1 MKFNYQIIIEYLGA
15 NLVGWQIQKK
25 GKSVQGMVEKA
36 LSKTLKTNIK
46 IIGSGRTDAGV
57 NAWAQ
62 SANFFVTYEIKD
74 IFKVLSSV
82 NFYLN
87 NYKIS
92 IIKIRKRN
100 LNFHARHSARKRIY
114 EYIILNRVAKP
125 SIDYERSWLV
135 KKKLNIKNMKKG
147 ISYLIGTHNF
157 SAFRSS
163 SCSAKSPIR
172 TIESASIKK
181 NKDKLIINFTSKSFL
196 QKQVRSMVGCLKY
209 VGEGKWYP
217 KKINELI
224 NSKKREYCAP
234 PAPAAGLYLKRIYY

>member
-62 SANFFVTYEIKD
+62 SANFFVTNEIKD

-87 NYKIS
+87 NY
-92 IIKIRKRN
+92 
-100 LNFHARHSARKRIY
+100 
-114 EYIILNRVAKP
+114 
-125 SIDYERSWLV
+125 
-135 KKKLNIKNMKKG
+135 NI
-147 ISYLIGTHNF
+147 
-157 SAFRSS
+157 
-163 SCSAKSPIR
+163 
-172 TIESASIKK
+172 
-181 NKDKLIINFTSKSFL
+181 
-196 QKQVRSMVGCLKY
+196 
-209 VGEGKWYP
+209 
-217 KKINELI
+217 
-224 NSKKREYCAP
+224 
-234 PAPAAGLYLKRIYY
+234 

>member
-57 NAWAQ
+57 NAWPKVQ
-62 SANFFVTYEIKD
+62 IFFVTDEIKD

-92 IIKIRKRN
+92 IIKN
-100 LNFHARHSARKRIY
+100 
-114 EYIILNRVAKP
+114 
-125 SIDYERSWLV
+125 
-135 KKKLNIKNMKKG
+135 
-147 ISYLIGTHNF
+147 
-157 SAFRSS
+157 
-163 SCSAKSPIR
+163 
-172 TIESASIKK
+172 
-181 NKDKLIINFTSKSFL
+181 
-196 QKQVRSMVGCLKY
+196 
-209 VGEGKWYP
+209 
-217 KKINELI
+217 
-224 NSKKREYCAP
+224 
-234 PAPAAGLYLKRIYY
+234 

>member
-62 SANFFVTYEIKD
+62 SANFFVTDEIKD
-74 IFKVLSSV
+74 VFKVLSSV

-163 SCSAKSPIR
+163 SCSAKCPIR
-172 TIESASIKK
+172 TIVSASIKK

-234 PAPAAGLYLKRIYY
+234 PAPAAGLYLKKIYY